1 MTLTSLVVDKLS
13 VSFRGPDGFPVSALD
28 EVSFQVNAGDFI
40 NIVGHNGS
48 GKTTLLSV
56 LRGVL
61 TPTSGTARLNCLN
74 GHQDWFGV
82 PQRRRAQLV
91 SYLHQDPKLN
101 TFQSLTVLDNFWLA
115 SRRGI
120 PWLGRFGPPAAFT
133 RRVLARLEEIG
144 LAYRINARL
153 DELSQ
158 GQRQL
163 VALEIELLAGRR
175 PSLLLLDEHTA
186 SLDRRN
192 AAVCMNLTELWCKRE
207 GVTAINVTHKLGD
220 AIHYGN
226 RIIVLCD
233 GRLVADI
240 GFKEKEQ
247 LDVSKLMHLSGL
259 DEDAAIGHS
268 DERPVT

>member
-1 MTLTSLVVDKLS
+1 MTLISLVVDKLTC
-13 VSFRGPDGFPVSALD
+13 SFRGPDGSSICALD

-48 GKTTLLSV
+48 GKTTLLNV

-61 TPTSGTARLNCLN
+61 TPTSGTARFTCSS
-74 GHQDWFGV
+74 GDQDWFGV

-115 SRRGI
+115 SHRGV
-120 PWLGRFGPPAAFT
+120 PRLGRFRPPAVFT
-133 RRVLARLEEIG
+133 SRVLARLEEIG
-144 LAYRINARL
+144 LAHRINSRL

-163 VALEIELLAGRR
+163 VALEIELLAGRQ

-192 AAVCMNLTELWCKRE
+192 AAVCMTLTELWCKRE
-207 GVTAINVTHKLGD
+207 GATAINVTHKLGD

-233 GRLVADI
+233 GRVVADI
-240 GFKEKEQ
+240 GSTEKEQ
-247 LDVSKLMHLSGL
+247 LDVSKLLHLSGM
-259 DEDAAIGHS
+259 DEGATIGHS
-268 DERPVT
+268 TERSLT